1 MDRSRDNFVAFFR
14 LLLSERLDL
23 SYDTLEYGS
32 EITGEPTR
40 SDGSLLSC
48 HVLLGPVD
56 GDLDPRDADGRRHRQ
71 PGRRRA
77 RPAL

>member
-48 HVLLGPVD
+48 HVLPGP
-56 GDLDPRDADGRRHRQ
+56 ADGRRHRQ